1 MRDFQLAY
9 KTVRPSIVG
18 IGFSDFQGNCHIIG
32 TGFIIHPSGWIM
44 SNRHV
49 LEPLLIS
56 VNNQI
61 IIRPDAAVMLF
72 VKVDPSPNFTG
83 VVGVIPTKIIDLA
96 YAPFGVESNHRMEVK
111 KYKNLESVQ
120 MLSPEEPDIG
130 VIKIEPSILP
140 PEAHPL
146 TAVEIISSVGY
157 EEGTNVGI
165 IGFPQ
170 GLSLPSLIDKMSL
183 IQLTPLLQVGII
195 SAVLPFSGIPK
206 PTNYILDLFVNPGS
220 SGSPLFLEN
229 GEVIGI
235 VYATRQSFSP
245 IVNINEDNKIQE
257 ENNKGLGVYIP
268 SGLGLAIPS
277 SRFPEEWV
285 RK

>member
-1 MRDFQLAY
+1 MGDFQLAY
-9 KTVRPSIVG
+9 KTVMPSIVG

-49 LEPLLIS
+49 LEPLLIND
-56 VNNQI
+56 NNQI
-61 IIRPDAAVMLF
+61 GIRPDAAVILF
-72 VKVDPSPNFTG
+72 VKANPRSDLAG
-83 VVGVIPTKIIDLA
+83 VVGVIPTKIVELA
-96 YAPFGVESNHRMEVK
+96 FPPYDVEPNQRMEVK
-111 KYKNLESVQ
+111 KYKNLKSVQ

-140 PEAHPL
+140 PEARPL
-146 TAVEIISSVGY
+146 TAAEIISSVGY

-170 GLSLPSLIDKMSL
+170 GLSLPSLIDEISS

-206 PTNYILDLFVNPGS
+206 PTNYIIDLFVNPGS

-229 GEVIGI
+229 GKVIGI

-245 IVNINEDNKIQE
+245 IVTINEDGKIQK
-257 ENNKGLGVYIP
+257 ENNKGVYIP
-268 SGLGLAIPS
+268 SGLGLALPS
-277 SRFPEEWV
+277 SRFPEEWA
-285 RK
+285 RN